1 MVTPSPPP
9 LICVSA
15 AHVSEATS
23 LAYPSS
29 VNQLPVLDPL
39 PSQDSAALSAQ
50 VFYTSVPLFPK
61 LVPFIYTYCTAQ
73 DNGLDSNSC
82 RVYSAAAIQ
91 WKLLL
96 KDNRNKKMLSAKFQ
110 FHSIGWKISVFP
122 VKPPGNANVSP
133 SPIVC

>member
-1 MVTPSPPP
+1 MVTPSPPR

-23 LAYPSS
+23 LAYHSS

-61 LVPFIYTYCTAQ
+61 HVPFIYTYSTAQ

-82 RVYSAAAIQ
+82 RVYSAAAIR

-96 KDNRNKKMLSAKFQ
+96 KDAETETKNG
-110 FHSIGWKISVFP
+110 IGKVSVSQYWVENF
-122 VKPPGNANVSP
+122 SF
-133 SPIVC
+133 SS

>member
-1 MVTPSPPP
+1 MVTPSPLP

-15 AHVSEATS
+15 ARVSEATS
-23 LAYPSS
+23 LAYHSS

-82 RVYSAAAIQ
+82 RVYSAAAIR

-96 KDNRNKKMLSAKFQ
+96 KDAETETKNG
-110 FHSIGWKISVFP
+110 IGKVSVSQYWVENF
-122 VKPPGNANVSP
+122 SF
-133 SPIVC
+133 SS

>member
-1 MVTPSPPP
+1 MVTPSPLP

-23 LAYPSS
+23 LAYHSS

-50 VFYTSVPLFPK
+50 VFYTSVPLSPK

-82 RVYSAAAIQ
+82 RVYSAAAIR

-96 KDNRNKKMLSAKFQ
+96 KDNRNKKMLSSYQSFSSQYWVEKFQ
-110 FHSIGWKISVFP
+110 FFQLNRQEMLMYP
-122 VKPPGNANVSP
+122 QAP
-133 SPIVC
+133 